1 MVPNRCDTLEV
12 SQKFQPLD
20 TWSLLQVSQPFD
32 APLSLYFIAKIAMS
46 NKIVVQFQSNS
57 LTGNLPDI

>member
-1 MVPNRCDTLEV
+1 MLSPKNQAV
-12 SQKFQPLD
+12 D
-20 TWSLLQVSQPFD
+20 TWTLLQVSQPFD